1 MNLCITAQGPTP
13 DSPTEE
19 RFGRAPYF
27 IVMDSTT
34 GSFEAIRNPY
44 AGGGGGVGPKAAQLL
59 ITHDVKVVIT
69 GQVGGNAQEVL
80 SAAGITV
87 HLIRAGG
94 TVRDAYEQT
103 TKKTA

>member
-1 MNLCITAQGPTP
+1 MKLCITAQGETL

-27 IVMDSTT
+27 IVMDSAT
-34 GSFEAIRNPY
+34 GSFEAVRNPF
-44 AGGGGGVGPKAAQLL
+44 AEGGGGVGPKAAQLL
-59 ITHDVKVVIT
+59 IARDVKAVLT
-69 GQVGGNAQEVL
+69 GGVGGNAQEAL

-94 TVRDAYEQT
+94 TVRDAFEQF
-103 TKKTA
+103 TKKGA